1 MKIALVN
8 ETDISG
14 GAARATYR
22 LHNALIQS
30 GVESTIIVNHAFTQ
44 DETVSGPSSSFQKLL
59 VRLRLLIGNK
69 ISSFQKSTNS
79 ILHSAAWLPSIWLRK
94 LNRASVDIINLHWI
108 NGEMISIED
117 IPKIKIP
124 IVWTL
129 HDMWAFC
136 GAEHI
141 ANDNRYKEG
150 YYAKNRPDYE
160 TGFALNQWVWNRK
173 RRAWK
178 KPIHIITPSNH
189 MADCIRKSVIMR
201 NWPVTVIPNALD
213 LDIWKPVN
221 KAYAKSIMGLPE
233 GCPLITFGALGID
246 QHHKGFDLL
255 KDALKNLANQI
266 PNLQL
271 VIFGAQAPKAQS
283 EFGFPVHYIG
293 PLSDD
298 LSLRVMYSAA
308 DAMVVPSRF
317 ESFGQTASEAQ
328 ACGTPVIA
336 FNATGL
342 KDIVVHKHS
351 GYLAEPFDPID
362 LAKGIKWVL
371 ENTKDRNLSENAR
384 QIAVEKF
391 SYEVISKKYM
401 EVYKKVLGLQ

>member
-1 MKIALVN
+1 MKVALVS

-22 LHNALIQS
+22 VHRALIQS
-30 GVESTIIVNHAFTQ
+30 HVDSIMIVNHAISQ
-44 DETVSGPSSSFQKLL
+44 DETVSGPSTAFQKLL

-69 ISSFQKSTNS
+69 ISSFQKSANP

-94 LNRASVDIINLHWI
+94 LNRAPVDIINLHWI

-117 IPKIKIP
+117 IPKIKTP
-124 IVWTL
+124 LVWTL

-136 GAEHI
+136 GAEHY
-141 ANDNRYKEG
+141 AFDNRYKEG

-160 TGFALNQWVWNRK
+160 IGFALNQWVWKRK
-173 RRAWK
+173 CRAWK
-178 KPIHIITPSNH
+178 KPIQIVTPSHH
-189 MADCIRKSVIMR
+189 MADCIRKSVIMQD
-201 NWPVTVIPNALD
+201 WPVTVIPNTLD

-233 GCPLITFGALGID
+233 DKPIITFGALGID

-255 KDALKNLANQI
+255 KNALKNLANQI

-271 VIFGAQAPKAQS
+271 VIFGAQAPKDQHD
-283 EFGFPVHYIG
+283 FGFPVHYTG
-293 PLSDD
+293 LLSDD

-308 DAMVVPSRF
+308 DVMVVPSRF

-328 ACGTPVIA
+328 ACGTPVVA

-342 KDIVVHKHS
+342 KDIVIHKHS
-351 GYLAEPFDPID
+351 GYLAEPFDPSD
-362 LAKGIKWVL
+362 LAEGIKWVL
-371 ENTKDRNLSENAR
+371 ENARDRHLSENAR
-384 QIAVEKF
+384 QNASEKF
-391 SYEVISKKYM
+391 SYEVVSKQYID
-401 EVYKKVLGLQ
+401 VYKAVLSLK